1 MPWKHNGVT
10 LREGRAWNQPIGDF
24 ALGDYLQHPA
34 NWASLWSTQEKADR
48 GLEWEDPPASFDN
61 RFYLSAGIERS
72 LTDSSDGTIGLKTQ
86 YKNQTKETAYSL
98 LQNTDWYV
106 IRKYED
112 STQDIPTN
120 IANYRQAVRTAANS
134 IETKID
140 AASNMTDFIKLFD
153 SADSNGITEIN
164 RWPEEV

>member
-1 MPWKHNGVT
+1 MPWKHNGVIIK
-10 LREGRAWNQPIGDF
+10 EGRAWSDKSAI
-24 ALGDYLQHPA
+24 QHPS
-34 NWASLWSTQEKADR
+34 NWASSWSDSEKLAHDMQ
-48 GLEWEDPPASFDN
+48 WEDPPASFDN
-61 RFYLSAGIERS
+61 RFYWSAGIERS

-86 YKNQTKETAYSL
+86 HKNQIKETAHSL
-98 LQNTDWYV
+98 LQSTDWYV

-120 IANYRQAVRTAANS
+120 IANYRQSVRTAANS

>member
-1 MPWKHNGVT
+1 MPWKHYGKIV
-10 LREGRAWNQPIGDF
+10 REGRAWSDRY
-24 ALGDYLQHPA
+24 DTQHPS
-34 NWASLWSTQEKADR
+34 NWAAAWSDSEKIAHEM
-48 GLEWEDPPASFDN
+48 EWEDPPASFDN
-61 RFYLSAGIERS
+61 RFYWSAGIEKS
-72 LTDSSDGTIGLKTQ
+72 LTDSSDGSIGLKTQ
-86 YKNQTKETAYSL
+86 HKNQIKEIAHSL
-98 LQNTDWYV
+98 LQSTDWYV

-120 IANYRQAVRTAANS
+120 IANYRQAVRTAANA

-153 SADSNGITEIN
+153 SADSNGITEIS

>member
-1 MPWKHNGVT
+1 MPWKHHGRII
-10 LREGRAWNQPIGDF
+10 REGRAWSDRY
-24 ALGDYLQHPA
+24 DTQHPS
-34 NWASLWSTQEKADR
+34 NWAAAWSDSEKIAHEM
-48 GLEWEDPPASFDN
+48 EWEDPPASFDN
-61 RFYLSAGIERS
+61 RFYWGAGIEKS

-86 YKNQTKETAYSL
+86 NKNQTKETAYGL
-98 LQNTDWYV
+98 LQNTDWYI

-120 IANYRQAVRTAANS
+120 IANYRQAVRTAANA

>member
-1 MPWKHNGVT
+1 MPWKHKGVIIK
-10 LREGRAWNQPIGDF
+10 EGKAWTDSMLI
-24 ALGDYLQHPA
+24 QHPS
-34 NWASLWSTQEKADR
+34 NWASSWSDSEKLAHDMQ
-48 GLEWEDPPASFDN
+48 WEDPPASFDN
-61 RFYLSAGIERS
+61 RFYWSAGIEKS
-72 LTDSSDGTIGLKTQ
+72 LTDSSDGSIGLKTQ
-86 YKNQTKETAYSL
+86 HKNQIKEIAHSL
-98 LQNTDWYV
+98 LQSTDWYV

-120 IANYRQAVRTAANS
+120 IANYRQAVRTAANA

-153 SADSNGITEIN
+153 SADSNGITEIS